1 MAHKRLKGV
10 IKGPKGSSGGIMADQ
25 FGAVTGM
32 RRRRR
37 GSAVDVISA
46 KARTLPARRAIEQE
60 EEFRQAALDE
70 QRRVNELSM
79 RMRREEFAEAQKQA
93 RTSQLIS
100 GVGTVAQGGMA
111 AKQLG
116 LIGGKAA
123 PAMTA
128 GQTAALT
135 TQAQAALPAG
145 ETVLAV
151 GGAPTKAAF
160 TASASELA
168 APATTEAITAEAA
181 AGAAGEAGAG
191 VGSQIAQVASKFA
204 LPAAVVTGLQLAHD
218 QGGEWLEEQVGTS
231 AKHAGRIGTR
241 IGQGAMI
248 GSVIPGIGTAV
259 GAVIGGTVGVIEE
272 SWGWVEEQTSVG
284 QAKDWWGGHMP
295 GFLGGGG
302 KKARKLEDMSPEEV
316 ERVRAGLQ
324 RMFFGRVLTEEERKG
339 GQMLPPETSS
349 PGGAGGVSLKSHR

>member
-1 MAHKRLKGV
+1 M
-10 IKGPKGSSGGIMADQ
+10 PDQ

-32 RRRRR
+32 RRRGR
-37 GSAVDVISA
+37 GSAVDVITA
-46 KARTLPARRAIEQE
+46 QARSLPARRAIQQE
-60 EEFRQAALDE
+60 EEYRQSVLAE
-70 QRRVNELSM
+70 RKRVNELSM

-100 GVGTVAQGGMA
+100 GVGTAAQAGMA
-111 AKQLG
+111 AKHLG
-116 LIGGKAA
+116 LIGKTA

-128 GQTAALT
+128 GQSAALAT
-135 TQAQAALPAG
+135 KAQAVLPAG

-151 GGAPTKAAF
+151 GGAPTATPF
-160 TASASELA
+160 TAAAPELA
-168 APATTEAITAEAA
+168 ATGATEAVTAEAV
-181 AGAAGEAGAG
+181 AGAG
-191 VGSQIAQVASKFA
+191 GPGSQIAQVASKFA

-284 QAKDWWGGHMP
+284 QAKDWWGEHMP
-295 GFLGGGG
+295 GWLGGGG

-316 ERVRAGLQ
+316 ERVSEGLQ
-324 RMFFGRVLTEEERKG
+324 RMFFGKVLTEEERKG

-349 PGGAGGVSLKSHR
+349 PGGAGGVSLKSRR